1 MKSPNHPTRERIL
14 KAAIELMWQ
23 HGYRRTS
30 PAHVM
35 QASEVGQGSF
45 YHHFADKRSLGL
57 AVVEHIVLQTNES
70 LDEIFRAD
78 LDPLGAVRSWVWAAT
93 HRYRPPCDRGCPL
106 GKLGIEMAHEDPA
119 FREMISSGFSA
130 IRSRLAGALRQAEA
144 AGQLDADVNPD
155 AMADILLS
163 GVEGAILISQCD
175 GEAGPMD
182 RSVEMLE
189 LLLERITR
197 PGMITRTGALDP

>member
-1 MKSPNHPTRERIL
+1 MKNSNHPTREKIL
-14 KAAIELMWQ
+14 QSAIELMWQ

-30 PAHVM
+30 PAQVM

-57 AVVEHIVLQTNES
+57 AVVEHIVRQTNRS
-70 LDEIFRAD
+70 LDEIFHAG
-78 LDPLGAVRSWVWAAT
+78 LQPLESVRSWVRTAA

-106 GKLGIEMAHEDPA
+106 GKLGIEMANEDPA
-119 FREMISSGFSA
+119 FREMISSGFAA
-130 IRSRLAGALRQAEA
+130 IRGRLAGALREAEA
-144 AGQLDADVNPD
+144 AGQLDPVVDPD
-155 AMADILLS
+155 AIADILLS

-189 LLLERITR
+189 LLLDRITR
-197 PGMITRTGALDP
+197 PSMITRTDATDP